1 MSISAKELSKI
12 LNLSTASVSVALNNK
27 PGVSTATKKRILEA
41 AREYGY
47 DFSTTT
53 KEGKLTGSIYYI
65 RYINYNS
72 PQEAPFFGYLASSLD
87 RIFAS
92 EGYKHK
98 SMKLYGDE
106 NIDANLERIKFS
118 DCAGI
123 LLLGT
128 DITEERLKSFLS
140 LNLPLVLMDTWF
152 TKPSVNC
159 VKVNNLQGA
168 YLATE
173 YLIKK
178 YKCQPGYLQS
188 SLRLYNYEERYI
200 GYCQALEKY
209 RMSVRN
215 SDIIVTLPNMYGAE
229 ADMNEI
235 MKHKTQFA
243 RCYIAD
249 TDAQAVG
256 SMMAFQ
262 SKEYKLPDDVALVG
276 FDNSFFSEDSKPGL
290 TTIETYPSYMASTAI
305 NRLLELISEGPQTV
319 PMKIEIGTT
328 LIERGSS

>member
-1 MSISAKELSKI
+1 MPITAKELAKI

-27 PGVSTATKKRILEA
+27 PGVSTETKKRVLEA

-47 DFSTTT
+47 DFSGTT
-53 KEGKLTGSIYYI
+53 KDGKLTGTIYYI
-65 RYINYNS
+65 RFINYNS

-87 RIFAS
+87 KRIS
-92 EGYKHK
+92 DKGYKYK
-98 SMKLYGDE
+98 SLKMYGDE
-106 NIDANLERIKFS
+106 DFEANLEKIRFS

-128 DITEERLKSFLS
+128 DITKDILKRFLS
-140 LNLPLVLMDTWF
+140 LNIPLVLMDTWF

-173 YLIKK
+173 YFIKK

-188 SLRLYNYEERYI
+188 SLRLYNYEERFL

-235 MKHKTQFA
+235 MQHRTNFS
-243 RCYIAD
+243 RCYVAD

-262 SKEYKLPDDVALVG
+262 SKNYKVPEDIAFIG
-276 FDNSFFSEDSKPGL
+276 FDNSFFSENSKPGL
-290 TTIETYPSYMASTAI
+290 TTIEAYPSHMAAASI
-305 NRLLELISEGPQTV
+305 NRLLDIISEGPQSV
-319 PMKIEIGTT
+319 PMKIEIGTS